1 MARIDPLKREDM
13 NEEQGRVY
21 DAVAARGG
29 RLGGPNGIYIRVPR
43 LFELNQGLG
52 DYLRTNHLDARLRQL
67 AAIVAVRRWNGAYA
81 WGAQAR
87 DALKAGISREIVDA
101 VNQRETPAL
110 DDADERAVHDAAL
123 EIADSGALSDASFE
137 RAIAQLGFNRLLDV
151 VATVGFYTA
160 VSLTVNVFEVE
171 PRPDFPVALAPGP

>member
-1 MARIDPLKREDM
+1 M
-13 NEEQGRVY
+13 NDEQGQAY

-29 RLGGPNGIYIRVPR
+29 RLGGPNGIYIRVPE

-52 DYLRTNHLDARLRQL
+52 NYLRANHLSDRLRQL
-67 AAIVAVRRWNGAYA
+67 AIIVAVRRWNGAFA

-87 DALKAGISREIVDA
+87 NALNDGIPREIVDA
-101 VNQRETPAL
+101 VNAREAPVF
-110 DDADERAVHDAAL
+110 DDADDRAVHDAAL
-123 EIADSGALSDASFE
+123 ELADTGALSDAAFE
-137 RAIAQLGFNRLLDV
+137 KALAQLGFNRLLDV

-171 PRPDFPVALAPGP
+171 PNSEFPVALAP